1 MWFIMDKK
9 SFYEKTIYD
18 DCRSAISETNKP
30 SAPPEAVK
38 NPANGVT
45 FFLEAWLVE
54 HKKKEN

>member
-1 MWFIMDKK
+1 MDKK